1 MFERL
6 NIALRLRGRYTLLL
20 GLGRYR
26 KSIYVNPLGR
36 KPPCIR
42 GVGCKAVLLRGC
54 GVSWGIMPTLDGLTV
69 WAWQVL
75 TVPGSLERNTLGWG
89 MVWDYISTPFRV
101 HKEIVRPG
109 GAGLSPLPFTARGE
123 PYLSHITARG
133 VPSAYNRKGAT
144 PAPLGPLGAVLV
156 LGVSLGA
163 AGPSP
168 FPAGLSPPCLSRR
181 KKSGAM
187 RPRPVYSCATN
198 MYFSPFLHTISRIS
212 PKIHGLQS
220 IRRIALIVA

>member
-1 MFERL
+1 M
-6 NIALRLRGRYTLLL
+6 
-20 GLGRYR
+20 
-26 KSIYVNPLGR
+26 
-36 KPPCIR
+36 
-42 GVGCKAVLLRGC
+42 
-54 GVSWGIMPTLDGLTV
+54 
-69 WAWQVL
+69 
-75 TVPGSLERNTLGWG
+75 
-89 MVWDYISTPFRV
+89 
-101 HKEIVRPG
+101 RPG

-133 VPSAYNRKGAT
+133 VPSAYNRKGVT
-144 PAPLGPLGAVLV
+144 PAPLGAVLV
-156 LGVSLGA
+156 LGSAWERRGRPGPSWGRWGPSWCWGSAWERRGRPGPSWAVLGRW
-163 AGPSP
+163 GPSP

>member
-1 MFERL
+1 M
-6 NIALRLRGRYTLLL
+6 
-20 GLGRYR
+20 
-26 KSIYVNPLGR
+26 
-36 KPPCIR
+36 
-42 GVGCKAVLLRGC
+42 
-54 GVSWGIMPTLDGLTV
+54 
-69 WAWQVL
+69 
-75 TVPGSLERNTLGWG
+75 
-89 MVWDYISTPFRV
+89 
-101 HKEIVRPG
+101 RPG

-144 PAPLGPLGAVLV
+144 PAPLGAVLVLGVSLGAAGPSWAVLGPLGAVLV

>member
-1 MFERL
+1 M
-6 NIALRLRGRYTLLL
+6 
-20 GLGRYR
+20 
-26 KSIYVNPLGR
+26 
-36 KPPCIR
+36 
-42 GVGCKAVLLRGC
+42 
-54 GVSWGIMPTLDGLTV
+54 
-69 WAWQVL
+69 
-75 TVPGSLERNTLGWG
+75 
-89 MVWDYISTPFRV
+89 
-101 HKEIVRPG
+101 RPG

-133 VPSAYNRKGAT
+133 VPSAYTRKGAT
-144 PAPLGPLGAVLV
+144 PAPLGAVLVLGVSLGAAGPSWAVLGPLGAVLV

>member
-1 MFERL
+1 MKSLRPIVFLMDCKRSQYERRIHIQIIFIDIQQRVEAIEYSLIGSWVYAVEFNVTDCCVLRLRHEMRGCSSPICLYILDNKKPLGNYDTLRADNISSTVHKQDDYHRWIWRAIKVFERF

-89 MVWDYISTPFRV
+89 MVW
-101 HKEIVRPG
+101 
-109 GAGLSPLPFTARGE
+109 
-123 PYLSHITARG
+123 
-133 VPSAYNRKGAT
+133 
-144 PAPLGPLGAVLV
+144 VLYV
-156 LGVSLGA
+156 
-163 AGPSP
+163 
-168 FPAGLSPPCLSRR
+168 
-181 KKSGAM
+181 
-187 RPRPVYSCATN
+187 
-198 MYFSPFLHTISRIS
+198 
-212 PKIHGLQS
+212 
-220 IRRIALIVA
+220 